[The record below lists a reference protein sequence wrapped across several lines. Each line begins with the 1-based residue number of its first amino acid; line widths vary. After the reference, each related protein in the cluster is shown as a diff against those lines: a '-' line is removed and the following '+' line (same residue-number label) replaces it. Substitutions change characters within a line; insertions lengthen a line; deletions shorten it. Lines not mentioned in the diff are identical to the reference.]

1 MPVGRERGNISR
13 LKATCCQA
21 QCERRLKKKSIFHF
35 LVHFRQYNANAF
47 VFGSDKNTDCP
58 LKYFKSA
65 IFAQPIN
72 SPEELLRNKYTSM
85 SQAGK
90 ASIKRGKPS
99 YFMAILGVT
108 IVLCLFGLIGL
119 LTINGRKLIQNIKE
133 SVEVHVFL
141 KQNIKDSSRINLQN
155 YIASKPYTK
164 SIKYTD
170 KETAKKEWVKSGGE
184 DFTEFI
190 DNSLLPPSIDFT
202 LKNEFVDSAQLVNIQ
217 ADVAQNPIV
226 DEVRFP
232 SAVVNSMM
240 KNFRNIGIVLGVVAI
255 LIAVMV
261 IILIDNTI
269 RLAMFSNRFLIKT
282 MQMVGATRWFIAKPL
297 DMRAI
302 ANGAL
307 SGLIATIIVYFLLI
321 LAENFFDGFKK
332 LHDTNMMI
340 LLAIVLILLGIGIT
354 LFSTHRSVLKY
365 LRMKLDDL
373 Y

>member
-1 MPVGRERGNISR
+1 
-13 LKATCCQA
+13 
-21 QCERRLKKKSIFHF
+21 
-35 LVHFRQYNANAF
+35 
-47 VFGSDKNTDCP
+47 
-58 LKYFKSA
+58 
-65 IFAQPIN
+65 
-72 SPEELLRNKYTSM
+72 M

-108 IVLCLFGLIGL
+108 IVLCLFGIIGL
-119 LTINGRKLIQNIKE
+119 LTINSRKLIQNLKE

-155 YIASKPYTK
+155 YIASKTYTK
-164 SIKYTD
+164 AIKYTD
-170 KETAKKEWVKSGGE
+170 KETAKKEWLKSGGE

-202 LKNEFVDSAQLVNIQ
+202 LKNQYVDSAQLSSIQ
-217 ADVAQNPIV
+217 TDIAQNPIV

-232 SAVVNSMM
+232 NAVVNSMM
-240 KNFRNIGIVLGVVAI
+240 KNFRNIGVALAVVAI

-302 ANGAL
+302 VNGAV
-307 SGLIATIIVYFLLI
+307 SGVIATAIVYFLLL

-340 LLAIVLILLGIGIT
+340 LLAVVLIILGISIT
-354 LFSTHRSVLKY
+354 LFSTHRSVIKY